1 MKLKIGSDFSGIGAF
16 DYAMKRIAEAKGFEI
31 ENVFACDMDK
41 FARISYLE
49 NHGNPGYYPVN
60 VYDRPIPEQSL
71 DVYMTSPPCQ
81 AFSLAGKRLGK
92 DDERGILFFNSLE
105 FIQKNKPRFF
115 IFENV
120 KGLLSDDNGK
130 TFSEWINHLAGKT
143 INGQP
148 VLFPYENCVPYHVYW
163 DILNAKHHGIP
174 QNRERVFII
183 GIRDDVDND
192 FRFPKTEH
200 LQKCLNDIVEHDVPA
215 KYYLSEKL
223 LSYFIN
229 NSKKMEL
236 KKNGFRFKPKHLNEI
251 AFSLTTKQGIRMD
264 DNYII
269 HSNTKN
275 GFDVMTENDTLNF
288 SVPNSKTRRG
298 RIGKNVAQTLDTQC
312 NQAVIDINNQKKIR
326 KLTPRECLRLMD
338 FPDEFKI
345 VVSDVQIYKQA
356 GNSIVVR
363 VLEKILSNLK
373 LTNK

>member
-16 DYAMKRIAEAKGFEI
+16 DYAIKRVSKAKGFEI

-49 NHGNPGYYPVN
+49 NHGNPGYYPGN
-60 VYDRPIPEQSL
+60 VYEREIPNESL

-81 AFSLAGKRLGK
+81 AFSLAGMRKGK

-130 TFSEWINHLAGKT
+130 TFSEWINNLAGKT

-148 VLFPYENCVPYHVYW
+148 VLFPYDECVPYHVYF
-163 DILNAKHHGIP
+163 DVLNAKEHGIP

-183 GIRDDVDND
+183 GIRDDIDND
-192 FRFPKTEH
+192 FRFPKNEFMEKK
-200 LQKCLNDIVEHDVPA
+200 LVDILDENVSQ
-215 KYYLSEKL
+215 KYYLNDKQINHLLNQNYNQGRDALQSNEYCRTL
-223 LSYFIN
+223 LSRDFKSPKCIR
-229 NSKKMEL
+229 L
-236 KKNGFRFKPKHLNEI
+236 K
-251 AFSLTTKQGIRMD
+251 
-264 DNYII
+264 
-269 HSNTKN
+269 SN
-275 GFDVMTENDTLNF
+275 F
-288 SVPNSKTRRG
+288 
-298 RIGKNVAQTLDTQC
+298 
-312 NQAVIDINNQKKIR
+312 NQIR
-326 KLTPRECLRLMD
+326 KLTPREYLRLMD
-338 FPDEFKI
+338 FPDQFKI
-345 VVSDVQIYKQA
+345 VVSESQTYKQA

-373 LTNK
+373 LINK

>member
-16 DYAMKRIAEAKGFEI
+16 DYAMKRVSEAKGFEI

-81 AFSLAGKRLGK
+81 AFSSAGMRKGK

-105 FIQKNKPRFF
+105 FIKKNKPRFF

-130 TFSEWINHLAGKT
+130 TFSEWINYLAGKS

-148 VLFPYENCVPYHVYW
+148 VLFPFENCVPYHVYF
-163 DILNAKHHGIP
+163 DVLNAKEHGIP

-215 KYYLSEKL
+215 KYYLSETFV
-223 LSYFIN
+223 SYFY
-229 NSKKMEL
+229 
-236 KKNGFRFKPKHLNEI
+236 KKNEYNKTKKLGYEFKPRYKNDIAVTLN
-251 AFSLTTKQGIRMD
+251 TRQGSRGY
-264 DNYII
+264 DNYLI
-269 HSNTKN
+269 
-275 GFDVMTENDTLNF
+275 D
-288 SVPNSKTRRG
+288 
-298 RIGKNVAQTLDTQC
+298 
-312 NQAVIDINNQKKIR
+312 DINIKKGIR

-338 FPDEFKI
+338 FPEHFKI
-345 VVSDVQIYKQA
+345 VVSDVQIFKQT